1 MVKHIVLWKLKDS
14 ADKQQNIDRMIEMLN
29 ALVGKVEGLISVEVG
44 YNFNTSS
51 DFDVV
56 LYAALK
62 NPAALKHYQFH
73 PEHLKCKDFIGSV
86 TVDRVAADYFF
97 EEEAA
102 SSLPADQVA
111 DVPAAAETVL
121 ASDET
126 DVITEP
132 EISIEFPPKRTVIP
146 TVTELNA
153 DKPARKTEPA
163 EEIPSVKIPYDP
175 SITPEIVVRRPP
187 LWEDEVFP
195 AQTRNT
201 VTDQSA
207 ATPADDAFAPA
218 AQEFNAPSDPFAASF
233 TEPVPADDAFAP
245 AAQEFDAP
253 SNPFAASFTE
263 PALADDAFAPAA
275 QEFDAPSDPFA
286 ASFTEPVPA
295 DDAFAPAAQEFD
307 APSDPFA
314 ASFTEPALAD
324 DAFAP
329 AAQEFDAPSDPFAAS
344 FTEPVPADDAFA
356 PAAQEFDA
364 PSDPFAASFTEPA
377 PTDDAFAPAAQEFD
391 APSDPFAASFTE
403 PAPKSTP
410 DNAQVNPVSTKY
422 SKVKEKTSIFGKKT
436 VDVDVT
442 PLDQRSDTWTCPNCG
457 KIMPNYV
464 GTCGCGEP
472 KPFEFE
478 PPMPSDNA
486 PAASAVSA
494 ASAAPKAELKKE
506 AKETPKADT
515 KANARTAMPKSTP
528 DNAQVNPVSTEYSKV
543 KEKTSIFG
551 KKTVDVDV
559 TPLDQRSDTWTCPN
573 CGKIMPNYVGT
584 CGCGEPK
591 PFEFEPPMPSD
602 NAPAAS
608 AVSAASAAPK
618 AELKKEA
625 KETPKAD
632 TKANARTTMPKS
644 TPDNAQVNPVSTKYS
659 KVKEKTSI
667 FGKKTVDV
675 DVTPLD
681 QRSDTWTCPN
691 CGKIMPNYVGTCG
704 CGEPKPFEFEPPMPS
719 DNAPAASAVSAA
731 SAAPKAELKKEAKE
745 TPKADTKA
753 NARTTMPKSTPDN
766 AQVNPV
772 STKYSK
778 VKEKTSIFGK
788 KTVDVDVT
796 PLDQRSDTWTCPNC
810 GKIMPNYVGTCGCG
824 EPKPFEF
831 EPPMPSDNAPAASAV
846 SAASAAPKAELKK
859 EAKETPK
866 ADTKANARTTMPK
879 STPDNAQVNPVST
892 KYSKVKE
899 KTSIFGKKTVDVDV
913 TPLDQRSDT
922 WTCPNCGK
930 IMPNYVG
937 TCGCGEPKPFE
948 FEPPMP
954 SDNAPAASA
963 VSAASAAPKAELKK
977 EAKETPKADTKANAR
992 TAMPKST
999 PDNAQVN
1006 PVSTEYSKV
1015 KEKTSIFGKKTVDVD
1030 VTPLDQRSDTWT
1042 CPNCGKIMPN
1052 YVGTCGCGE
1061 PKPFEFEPPMP
1072 SDNAPAASAV
1082 SAASAAPKAEL
1093 KKEAKETPK
1102 ADTKANAR
1110 TTMPKSTPDNAQVN
1124 PVSTKYS
1131 KVKEKTSIFGKKTV
1145 DVDVTPLDQ
1154 RSDTWTCPNCGKIMP
1169 NYVGTCGCGEPKP
1182 FEFEPP
1188 MPSDNAPAASA
1199 VSAASAAP
1207 KAELKKE
1214 AKETPKAD
1222 TKANARTAMPKSTPD
1237 NAQVNPVSTEYSK
1250 VKEKTSI
1257 FGKKT
1262 VDVDVTPLD
1271 QRSDTWTCP
1280 NCGKIMP
1287 NYVGTCGCG
1296 EPKPFEFEPPIPTDS
1311 DTAENTEALPDIAPG
1326 IEPKSK
1332 LTSEQMAAFENV
1344 QPSIQGYNPQLK
1356 QDIPET
1362 QGSTYSYIQNDTVNN
1377 TTDPNY
1383 QAPDLS
1389 FIQNQN
1395 ETFNN
1400 DATNNLNTDQDFTAP
1415 LEPFNFGDAP
1425 EAAPMRFENNN
1436 FEPMNFD
1443 NLPPV
1448 APMRF
1453 SDEPPAYLGI
1463 KSDPK
1468 PEASKSSQP
1477 GKSEKPAVPEYKRVP
1492 VDDFSTA
1499 KSTGKKEKKHLFGKK
1514 AKEAEVF
1521 KKAQEAVNSR
1531 KDVPNNGTWTCPNCG
1546 KVMPKYVGTCGCGEP
1561 QPFEF

>member
-314 ASFTEPALAD
+314 ASFTEPA
-324 DAFAP
+324 
-329 AAQEFDAPSDPFAAS
+329 
-344 FTEPVPADDAFA
+344 
-356 PAAQEFDA
+356 
-364 PSDPFAASFTEPA
+364 
-377 PTDDAFAPAAQEFD
+377 
-391 APSDPFAASFTE
+391 
-403 PAPKSTP
+403 PKSTP

-494 ASAAPKAELKKE
+494 ASVAPKAELKKE
-506 AKETPKADT
+506 AKETPKTDT
-515 KANARTAMPKSTP
+515 K
-528 DNAQVNPVSTEYSKV
+528 V
-543 KEKTSIFG
+543 
-551 KKTVDVDV
+551 
-559 TPLDQRSDTWTCPN
+559 
-573 CGKIMPNYVGT
+573 
-584 CGCGEPK
+584 
-591 PFEFEPPMPSD
+591 
-602 NAPAAS
+602 
-608 AVSAASAAPK
+608 
-618 AELKKEA
+618 
-625 KETPKAD
+625 
-632 TKANARTTMPKS
+632 
-644 TPDNAQVNPVSTKYS
+644 
-659 KVKEKTSI
+659 
-667 FGKKTVDV
+667 
-675 DVTPLD
+675 
-681 QRSDTWTCPN
+681 
-691 CGKIMPNYVGTCG
+691 
-704 CGEPKPFEFEPPMPS
+704 
-719 DNAPAASAVSAA
+719 
-731 SAAPKAELKKEAKE
+731 
-745 TPKADTKA
+745 
-753 NARTTMPKSTPDN
+753 
-766 AQVNPV
+766 
-772 STKYSK
+772 
-778 VKEKTSIFGK
+778 
-788 KTVDVDVT
+788 
-796 PLDQRSDTWTCPNC
+796 
-810 GKIMPNYVGTCGCG
+810 
-824 EPKPFEF
+824 
-831 EPPMPSDNAPAASAV
+831 
-846 SAASAAPKAELKK
+846 
-859 EAKETPK
+859 
-866 ADTKANARTTMPK
+866 
-879 STPDNAQVNPVST
+879 
-892 KYSKVKE
+892 
-899 KTSIFGKKTVDVDV
+899 
-913 TPLDQRSDT
+913 
-922 WTCPNCGK
+922 
-930 IMPNYVG
+930 
-937 TCGCGEPKPFE
+937 
-948 FEPPMP
+948 
-954 SDNAPAASA
+954 
-963 VSAASAAPKAELKK
+963 
-977 EAKETPKADTKANAR
+977 
-992 TAMPKST
+992 
-999 PDNAQVN
+999 
-1006 PVSTEYSKV
+1006 
-1015 KEKTSIFGKKTVDVD
+1015 
-1030 VTPLDQRSDTWT
+1030 
-1042 CPNCGKIMPN
+1042 
-1052 YVGTCGCGE
+1052 
-1061 PKPFEFEPPMP
+1061 
-1072 SDNAPAASAV
+1072 
-1082 SAASAAPKAEL
+1082 
-1093 KKEAKETPK
+1093 
-1102 ADTKANAR
+1102 
-1110 TTMPKSTPDNAQVN
+1110 
-1124 PVSTKYS
+1124 
-1131 KVKEKTSIFGKKTV
+1131 
-1145 DVDVTPLDQ
+1145 
-1154 RSDTWTCPNCGKIMP
+1154 
-1169 NYVGTCGCGEPKP
+1169 
-1182 FEFEPP
+1182 
-1188 MPSDNAPAASA
+1188 
-1199 VSAASAAP
+1199 
-1207 KAELKKE
+1207 
-1214 AKETPKAD
+1214 
-1222 TKANARTAMPKSTPD
+1222 NARTAMPKSTPD